1 MENEVI
7 IFGLEMDRYVLAY
20 LVLGIST
27 FTFLCSFFY
36 VFGMPLIK
44 DKDKAKLAKDSKGGE

>member
-1 MENEVI
+1 MENVI

-20 LVLGIST
+20 LVLGITT

-36 VFGMPLIK
+36 VFAMPLIK